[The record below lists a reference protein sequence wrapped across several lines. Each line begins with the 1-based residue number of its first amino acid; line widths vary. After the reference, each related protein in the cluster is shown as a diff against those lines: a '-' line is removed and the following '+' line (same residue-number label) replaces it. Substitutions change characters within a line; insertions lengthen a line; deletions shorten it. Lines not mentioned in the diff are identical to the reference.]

1 MEKKYYLYVY
11 LNPLKKGSFNFGDY
25 HFEYEPFYIGK
36 GLVGSKRKTNH
47 LHYVKNLNKDLT
59 NNRYKFNIIKQILN
73 EGLEPLI
80 YEIITDLTEIDAFN
94 LEKLLIQL
102 IGFRFNHSGLLTNIS
117 SGGDGSDTFTN
128 NPNKEIIREKHRF
141 NAIGDKNNMYG
152 IPLEQR
158 PSHIAKIK
166 GNHWNTGRKATL
178 ETKEKMK
185 LRDFTHQ
192 FKKVVKVDENGNDL
206 ETYDSII
213 LASLDNNIK
222 NKSSISRSCKSGGK
236 SGGYRWRYFDS
247 ELVIVK
253 EKVTIKKEPKMLKVF
268 FKHNFTDK
276 EEIEFK
282 SVVEASNNT
291 NFCVEVIRR
300 KCRLNNTEKNV
311 FRYESSDYKIKIKK
325 GVSRKIKLINNDGS
339 EVLFESITEAARL
352 TNGNT
357 SSIFAVCVGRNKT
370 YKGVKYEYL

>member
-1 MEKKYYLYVY
+1 
-11 LNPLKKGSFNFGDY
+11 
-25 HFEYEPFYIGK
+25 
-36 GLVGSKRKTNH
+36 
-47 LHYVKNLNKDLT
+47 
-59 NNRYKFNIIKQILN
+59 
-73 EGLEPLI
+73 
-80 YEIITDLTEIDAFN
+80 
-94 LEKLLIQL
+94 
-102 IGFRFNHSGLLTNIS
+102 
-117 SGGDGSDTFTN
+117 
-128 NPNKEIIREKHRF
+128 
-141 NAIGDKNNMYG
+141 
-152 IPLEQR
+152 
-158 PSHIAKIK
+158 
-166 GNHWNTGRKATL
+166 
-178 ETKEKMK
+178 
-185 LRDFTHQ
+185 
-192 FKKVVKVDENGNDL
+192 
-206 ETYDSII
+206 
-213 LASLDNNIK
+213 
-222 NKSSISRSCKSGGK
+222 
-236 SGGYRWRYFDS
+236 
-247 ELVIVK
+247 
-253 EKVTIKKEPKMLKVF
+253 MLKVF